1 MTFRLTP
8 DHPIVMDGAMGT
20 ELIARGMNPRED
32 IAERWV
38 LERADQV
45 SAIHAAYAD
54 SGAQVIQTCTFGAL
68 RARLEPKGL
77 ADRQTEIIRKAI
89 DLARAAA
96 PGRAIVGSLGPSG
109 LVKSSRQAHEVAS
122 ELVGDYAQAAL
133 AMVGQGLVAI
143 HLETQ
148 LAPAE
153 IQAAVA
159 GIRQTASELPLWISI
174 TVMTGSSGLET
185 PLGVPI
191 STMIQILR
199 ECSPDAVGVNCSLDS
214 DRISHAVE
222 QLVAARLGPVIAQ
235 PQARISDKCANG
247 ISRELPERFAQRAMA
262 LFDLGAAAVGGCCGT
277 TPATITALVEAASHI
292 AQQENANAAGPNEV
306 AQ

>member
-1 MTFRLTP
+1 
-8 DHPIVMDGAMGT
+8 MGT
-20 ELIARGMNPRED
+20 ELIARGMNVRED

-38 LERADQV
+38 LERADEV
-45 SAIHAAYAD
+45 AAIHAAYAD
-54 SGAQVIQTCTFGAL
+54 SGAQAIQTCTFGAL
-68 RARLEPKGL
+68 RSRLGPKGL
-77 ADRQTEIIRKAI
+77 AGRQTEIIRKAI
-89 DLARAAA
+89 ALAQTAA

-109 LVKSSRQAHEVAS
+109 LVKSARQADEVAA
-122 ELVGDYAQAAL
+122 ELVEDYASAAL
-133 AMVGQGLVAI
+133 AMLGQGLAAI

-148 LAPAE
+148 LAPLE
-153 IQAAVA
+153 MHAAVA
-159 GIRQTASELPLWISI
+159 GIRRTASELPLWISI

-191 STMIQILR
+191 YKMIQSLR
-199 ECSPDAVGVNCSLDS
+199 EISPDAIGVNCSLDS

-247 ISRELPERFAQRAMA
+247 ISQERPERFAQRAMA

-277 TPATITALVEAASHI
+277 TPATITALVKAASHLP
-292 AQQENANAAGPNEV
+292 QQLNVAGPNEV